1 MHYPYIASYYLLHV
15 LLLKLIKM
23 LANTPPTHHWT
34 GILNLRCESLFQ
46 FMNFMYLPIYVHVYD
61 QRSLRIIPHI

>member
-1 MHYPYIASYYLLHV
+1 MQYPYNTCDYLVHV

-34 GILNLRCESLFQ
+34 GILNLGRESLFQ
-46 FMNFMYLPIYVHVYD
+46 FMYMYMINVH
-61 QRSLRIIPHI
+61 SNH